1 MVRSGITLLGRTCF
15 AGYCNIDLIN
25 QSTAARM
32 DGNNLTH
39 ALSDN
44 IPLLGRKIELVVN
57 LVLIFIYNVTVN
69 ILDL

>member
-1 MVRSGITLLGRTCF
+1 
-15 AGYCNIDLIN
+15 
-25 QSTAARM
+25 M

-57 LVLIFIYNVTVN
+57 LVLIFIYNITVN
-69 ILDL
+69 ILDF